1 MHKFKKFMIKFLTY
15 LFQSIFIYIFF
26 IFGKILGL
34 KISQSLFSKLFQFL
48 GPILKSDKVIN
59 ENLDRFNPNLTKS
72 EKKNIISQ
80 MWSNY
85 GKTFIEYVFLDKFK
99 QSTNHVRIKNKYILD
114 TIIINSKPVI
124 FISGH
129 FANFELMSME
139 MTKNNIKLATIYR
152 PLNNYFLNP
161 FMEFLRR
168 RFICK
173 KQIKKGRSGV
183 RNAMK
188 LINEGH
194 SIALMIDQRVSEGET
209 INLFNK
215 PCLTTTLP
223 AQLAFKY
230 NLNIVPVSII
240 RDLYNNF
247 ELTFHAAININ
258 QFKDKSDLTKHLNNH
273 LESML
278 NENPGQWIWTHNR
291 WKL

>member
-1 MHKFKKFMIKFLTY
+1 MIKILKY
-15 LFQSIFIYIFF
+15 LFQSIIVYIFF
-26 IFGKILGL
+26 ILGRILGL
-34 KISQSLFSKLFQFL
+34 KISRNFFSKLFQLL
-48 GPILKSDKVIN
+48 GPKIKSNKIIN
-59 ENLDRFNPNLTKS
+59 ENLDKYNQYITTS
-72 EKKNIISQ
+72 EKRKIISQ

-85 GKTFIEYVFLDKFK
+85 GKTFIEYIFLDKFK
-99 QSTNHVRIKNKYILD
+99 KNTNHIK
-114 TIIINSKPVI
+114 IINKEILNQIIANNKPVI

-139 MTKNNIKLATIYR
+139 MTKSNIKLATIYR

-173 KQIKKGRSGV
+173 NQIKKGRAGV
-183 RNAMK
+183 RDAMNF
-188 LINEGH
+188 INNGY
-194 SIALMIDQRVSEGET
+194 SVALMIDQRVSEGET

-223 AQLAFKY
+223 AQLALKY

-240 RDLYNNF
+240 RDNNNNNF
-247 ELTFHAAININ
+247 ELTFHTAIDVNKYKNKI
-258 QFKDKSDLTKHLNNH
+258 DLTKYLNNY

-278 NENPGQWIWTHNR
+278 NKNPGQWIWTHNR

>member
-1 MHKFKKFMIKFLTY
+1 MIKILKY
-15 LFQSIFIYIFF
+15 LFQSIIVYIFF
-26 IFGKILGL
+26 IFGRILGL
-34 KISQSLFSKLFQFL
+34 KISRNFFSKLFQLL
-48 GPILKSDKVIN
+48 GPKIKSKKIIN
-59 ENLDRFNPNLTKS
+59 ENLDKYNQYMTMS
-72 EKKNIISQ
+72 EKREIISQ

-85 GKTFIEYVFLDKFK
+85 GKTFIEYIFLDKFK
-99 QSTNHVRIKNKYILD
+99 KNTNHIK
-114 TIIINSKPVI
+114 IINKEILNQIIANNKPVI

-139 MTKNNIKLATIYR
+139 MTKSNIKLATIYR

-173 KQIKKGRSGV
+173 NQIKKGRAGV
-183 RNAMK
+183 RDAMNF
-188 LINEGH
+188 INNGY
-194 SIALMIDQRVSEGET
+194 SVALMIDQRVSEGET

-223 AQLAFKY
+223 AQLALKY
-230 NLNIVPVSII
+230 NLNIVPVTII
-240 RDLYNNF
+240 RDNNNNF
-247 ELTFHAAININ
+247 ELTFHTAIDVNKYKNKI
-258 QFKDKSDLTKHLNNH
+258 DLTKYLNNY

-278 NENPGQWIWTHNR
+278 NKNPGQWIWTHNR